1 MTITRRRFISWMGGV
16 AAAGAMIPN
25 VASGARAD
33 RHFPGYSDGSGVL
46 HDITRCIGCRKCE
59 AACNRVSQLEPPDR
73 PFDDLEVLDQ
83 PRRTHTRA
91 FTVVNRYMPI
101 TSIQGQPVD
110 PTGGAILPDRTHEPR
125 VPLYVKTQC
134 NHCLE
139 PACASACFVKAL
151 KKTTTG
157 AVIYDA
163 SLCVGCRYCMIAC
176 PFNIPTYEYDQP
188 LTPRIRKCDLCH
200 DRQTQ
205 GLPPGCVAACPKEA
219 LNFGPRATLIDL
231 ARRRIM
237 DHPGRYIPHIYGE
250 KEMGGTSWLYLSGV
264 PFAAVGMREDLG
276 DLPASAF
283 TAGVL
288 ETIPI
293 IVGVWPVLLTGIYA
307 ISKRK
312 DTIAAQ
318 EQQAA
323 VAEALAAEKDQSR
336 AQMETL
342 KKKYLAEKEA
352 AVQAA
357 VKNALADTAQ
367 KEPTSDI

>member
-1 MTITRRRFISWMGGV
+1 MTISRRRFISWMGV

-33 RHFPGYSDGSGVL
+33 RHFPGYKDSSGVL

-59 AACNRVSQLEPPDR
+59 AACNRVSKLPPPDR
-73 PFDDLEVLDQ
+73 PFDDLKVLNQ
-83 PRRTHTRA
+83 PRRTQTRA
-91 FTVVNRYMPI
+91 FTVVNRYFPI
-101 TSIQGQPVD
+101 TSIHGQPAHH
-110 PTGGAILPDRTHEPR
+110 TGGAFPDRLSEMNS
-125 VPLYVKTQC
+125 PLYVKTQC

-157 AVIYDA
+157 AVVYDA

-200 DRQTQ
+200 DRLIQ
-205 GLPPGCVAACPKEA
+205 GLPPGCVAECPKEA
-219 LNFGPRATLIDL
+219 LNFGSRATLIDL

-250 KEMGGTSWLYLSGV
+250 NEMGGTSWLYLSGV
-264 PFAAVGMREDLG
+264 AFSSVGMREDLG

-288 ETIPI
+288 ETIPV
-293 IVGVWPVLLTGIYA
+293 IVGLWPVLLTGIYA

-312 DTIAAQ
+312 DAIAAQ
-318 EQQAA
+318 ERQAA

-336 AQMETL
+336 VQLENV
-342 KKKYLAEKEA
+342 KKKYLAEKDA
-352 AVQAA
+352 AVQTA
-357 VKNALADTAQ
+357 VKNALSDAAH
-367 KEPTSDI
+367 KETTPDI

>member
-1 MTITRRRFISWMGGV
+1 MTITRRRFISWMGV
-16 AAAGAMIPN
+16 AAAGSMIPN
-25 VASGARAD
+25 VAFGARAD
-33 RHFPGYSDGSGVL
+33 RHFPGYHDSSGVL

-59 AACNRVSQLEPPDR
+59 AACNRVSQLPPPDR
-73 PFDDLEVLDQ
+73 AFDDLKVLAQ
-83 PRRTHTRA
+83 PRRTQTRA
-91 FTVVNRYMPI
+91 FTVVNRYFPI
-101 TSIQGQPVD
+101 APIQGQPAD
-110 PTGGAILPDRTHEPR
+110 PAWGIRPGRVSEPNG
-125 VPLYVKTQC
+125 PLFVKTQC

-157 AVIYDA
+157 AVVYDA

-176 PFNIPTYEYDQP
+176 PFNIPTYEYDRP
-188 LTPRIRKCDLCH
+188 MTPRIRKCDLCH
-200 DRQTQ
+200 DRLTQ
-205 GLPPGCVAACPKEA
+205 GLSPGCVVECPKEA
-219 LNFGPRATLIDL
+219 LNFGPRKALIDL

-237 DHPGRYIPHIYGE
+237 GQPERYIPHIYGE

-264 PFAAVGMREDLG
+264 PFKTVGMREDLG

-293 IVGVWPVLLTGIYA
+293 IVGLWPVLLTGIYA

-312 DTIAAQ
+312 DAIAAK
-318 EQQAA
+318 EHQAS
-323 VAEALAAEKDQSR
+323 VAAALAAAHDQSR

-352 AVQAA
+352 AIQTA
-357 VKNALADTAQ
+357 VENALADTAQ
-367 KEPTSDI
+367 KESTPDV

>member
-1 MTITRRRFISWMGGV
+1 
-16 AAAGAMIPN
+16 
-25 VASGARAD
+25 
-33 RHFPGYSDGSGVL
+33 
-46 HDITRCIGCRKCE
+46 
-59 AACNRVSQLEPPDR
+59 
-73 PFDDLEVLDQ
+73 
-83 PRRTHTRA
+83 
-91 FTVVNRYMPI
+91 
-101 TSIQGQPVD
+101 
-110 PTGGAILPDRTHEPR
+110 
-125 VPLYVKTQC
+125 
-134 NHCLE
+134 
-139 PACASACFVKAL
+139 
-151 KKTTTG
+151 
-157 AVIYDA
+157 
-163 SLCVGCRYCMIAC
+163 
-176 PFNIPTYEYDQP
+176 
-188 LTPRIRKCDLCH
+188 
-200 DRQTQ
+200 
-205 GLPPGCVAACPKEA
+205 
-219 LNFGPRATLIDL
+219 LIDL

-367 KEPTSDI
+367 KEPTPDI